1 MTEKDVSFK
10 LDKNLKFWMLEQ
22 KIEKAKTYDKKE
34 LSGMEKDELMSIA
47 HGVEVELQK
56 EMNELDEKEY
66 KSNLIDLIIKEQEVY
81 KANVWVY
88 QNEREAVVN
97 MKEIIDSKY
106 PEPRTLED
114 VEKIGK
120 EFNLQE
126 VQIVEDKI
134 NLKSVSWL
142 KVFLTSYT

>member
-81 KANVWVY
+81 KASVWVY

-120 EFNLQE
+120 GFNLQE

>member
-1 MTEKDVSFK
+1 MTEKGVSFK

-22 KIEKAKTYDKKE
+22 KIEKEKSYDKKE
-34 LSGMEKDELMSIA
+34 LSGMEKDNLVSIA
-47 HGVEVELQK
+47 KSLEVELQK
-56 EMNELDEKEY
+56 EMDELDDKEY
-66 KSNLIDLIIKEQEVY
+66 ISNLIDLIIKEQEIY
-81 KANVWVY
+81 KSNVWVF

-97 MKEIIDSKY
+97 MMEIIDIKY
-106 PEPRTLED
+106 PEPRDMED

-126 VQIVEDKI
+126 IQIVEAKI

-142 KVFLTSYT
+142 KVFLTSHT

>member
-1 MTEKDVSFK
+1 MNEKGVSFK

-22 KIEKAKTYDKKE
+22 KIDKEKTYDKKE

-47 HGVEVELQK
+47 NSIEVELQN
-56 EMNELDEKEY
+56 EMDESDEKEY
-66 KSNLIDLIIKEQEVY
+66 ISNLIELIIKEQEVY

-88 QNEREAVVN
+88 QDEREAVVN
-97 MKEIIDSKY
+97 MKEIIESKY
-106 PEPRTLED
+106 PEPRTLDD
-114 VEKIGK
+114 VDKIGK

-126 VQIVEDKI
+126 IQIVEAKI

-142 KVFLTSYT
+142 KVFLTSHT

>member
-56 EMNELDEKEY
+56 EMNELDEKGY
-66 KSNLIDLIIKEQEVY
+66 KSNLIDLIIKEQEAY

-126 VQIVEDKI
+126 IQIVEDKI